1 MKKSRSH
8 NLTRFM
14 KEKISQLKLEF
25 QFHMLF
31 IEMLKFQYQSK
42 YKSQFKEKS
51 EFLMITLSKDKLKD
65 HIQFQKE
72 LKLKSQFQSLNGL
85 IDLTM
90 SKLKFQSQELFI
102 KMFSLMSKD
111 QLKLSNKLKDKY
123 LLLLLMNKL

>member
-31 IEMLKFQYQSK
+31 IKMLKFQYQSK

-72 LKLKSQFQSLNGL
+72 LKLKSHIQSLNGL

-123 LLLLLMNKL
+123 LLLLSMNKL